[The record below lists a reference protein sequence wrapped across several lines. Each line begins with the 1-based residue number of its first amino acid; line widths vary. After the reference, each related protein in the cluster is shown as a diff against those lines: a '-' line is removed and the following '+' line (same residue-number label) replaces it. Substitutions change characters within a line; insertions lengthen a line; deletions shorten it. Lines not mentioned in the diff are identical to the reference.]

1 MKLLSPATWLL
12 CICLAFS
19 FPSWG
24 ASGMFD
30 RSKVMVENARL
41 DDAEEMLQQWLASNP
56 EDQEARFLL
65 ARVLAWQEKHAEA
78 LEQYERLIK
87 KEPDNGDYLKG
98 KAMLP
103 AVMRP
108 ESPDYPSKTQS
119 HPLGI
124 PSRR

>member
-1 MKLLSPATWLL
+1 
-12 CICLAFS
+12 
-19 FPSWG
+19 
-24 ASGMFD
+24 
-30 RSKVMVENARL
+30 MVENARL
-41 DDAEEMLQQWLASNP
+41 EDAEEMLQQWLSSNP

-78 LEQYERLIK
+78 LEQYERLLGT
-87 KEPDNGDYLKG
+87 EPDNGDYLKG

-103 AVMRP
+103 EVVRP
-108 ESPDYPSKTQS
+108 ESPGTPSKTQS